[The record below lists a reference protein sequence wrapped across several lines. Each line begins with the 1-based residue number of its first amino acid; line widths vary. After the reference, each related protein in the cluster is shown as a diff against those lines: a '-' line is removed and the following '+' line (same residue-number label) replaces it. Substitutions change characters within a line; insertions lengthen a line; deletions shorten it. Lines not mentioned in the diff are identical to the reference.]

1 MRKRSRSFHDQP
13 RAFSFFQF
21 KHLERIRIPSQS
33 IIYHASLS
41 LRSNFHGTIRKVFV
55 RHFRRVDDDID
66 ATTTTTTTVH
76 SGLVD
81 MSWKSFLGMK
91 KEEKERGGAGKKNA
105 RSIPEISSL
114 VVRVSPQNGAQEAR
128 ECSRRRMLETRQRDT
143 RKEWRGEGRRKGW
156 YRIKGVCHRRRREGK
171 GGVVVA
177 LTLPRS
183 GKQCFRIVVHNERG
197 YQGTCTH
204 VRPLTVLVIM
214 STQIMRGDWCS
225 IYIYIYTRYPPEKRN
240 GEECEARGSEI
251 GGRGSC
257 AQDPL
262 DGYKTSCPQRRPFR
276 IYRRSS
282 ATRASHL
289 DDGKK
294 RERRKKMI
302 AR

>member
-225 IYIYIYTRYPPEKRN
+225 IYIYIYIR
-240 GEECEARGSEI
+240 
-251 GGRGSC
+251 
-257 AQDPL
+257 
-262 DGYKTSCPQRRPFR
+262 
-276 IYRRSS
+276 
-282 ATRASHL
+282 ATL
-289 DDGKK
+289 
-294 RERRKKMI
+294 RKKGTGKNAKRGV